1 MSTLRLATYNIEWMN
16 NLFVKGQPELRTSPG
31 TAMGRNPKS
40 ALTVAKRIA
49 GVIEDLNAHIIGVQE
64 GPSKLAQMQFFVDEF
79 LDGAYAVSGI
89 ESGTQSIYALVR
101 KDCPIKAA
109 PYAETDAYY
118 KRLLKP
124 VVFQPWGEVNR
135 GKAHKMVRPPAL
147 LRLTRAGGKDPVH
160 LVIAHTKSQFT
171 QGFSKKAFESRE
183 PKAMQEAI
191 LSRQKLS
198 ADVAAY
204 RRHVTNVI
212 LEKRNAS
219 GVILAGDLNDGF
231 TRSVFETEF
240 LMQSLVDE
248 LRGSF
253 RRQSALLDHVLNE
266 AQLRHKEAFTVEFRS
281 PEKKGITREL
291 IDHILVTPALQ
302 QKDFWLRVRPGKAR
316 IEHEISKRH
325 TNGTGAKP
333 DDRPSD
339 HFPVTAEFTVS

>member
-1 MSTLRLATYNIEWMN
+1 MSTLRLATYNVEWMN
-16 NLFVKGQPELRTSPG
+16 NLFTKSQAEFRTSPG
-31 TAMGRNPKS
+31 KAMGRNPVD
-40 ALTVAKRIA
+40 ARGVAERLA
-49 GVIEDLNAHIIGVQE
+49 GVIKDLNAHIIGIQE
-64 GPSKLAQMQFFVDEF
+64 GPSTLAQMQFFADEL
-79 LDGAYAVSGI
+79 LDGAYTASGI
-89 ESGTQSIYALVR
+89 ASGAQSIYALVR
-101 KDCPIKAA
+101 KDCPIKAT
-109 PYAETDAYY
+109 PYPRTHPYY
-118 KRLLKP
+118 RRLLKP

-135 GKAHKMVRPPAL
+135 GKNHKMVRPPAL
-147 LRLTRAGGKDPVH
+147 LRLAGTADDSPVH
-160 LVIAHTKSQFT
+160 LIIAHTKSQFT
-171 QGFSKKAFESRE
+171 QGFSKKAFYSRE
-183 PKAMQEAI
+183 PQAMQEAI

-212 LEKRNAS
+212 LEKQNAS
-219 GVILAGDLNDGF
+219 GVILVGDLNDGF
-231 TRSVFETEF
+231 SRSVFEKEF

-253 RRQSALLDHVLNE
+253 RRQSALLDHVLSE

-302 QKDFWLRVRPGKAR
+302 KKDFWLRLRPGKAR
-316 IEHEISKRH
+316 IEHEVSKKH
-325 TNGTGAKP
+325 TNGTGAKA